1 MVGSGAGGAVV
12 AAACAA
18 AGRRV
23 LVLEA
28 GGYRNEAD
36 FKQLELPGYLEL
48 YYGGGLAA
56 SESGSIAVLAG
67 ATLGG
72 GTVVNYMNC
81 VRPPQ
86 PVSKSGRPTESLDSM
101 IPDSSASNVDV
112 VLERIG
118 ANTEATTQNATHRR
132 LIEAC
137 DALGYEHRPIW
148 RNAASA
154 TIRRTAATAR
164 WAASKA
170 ASARR

>member
-1 MVGSGAGGAVV
+1 MVGSGAGGAVI

-18 AGRRV
+18 AGKRV

-86 PVSKSGRPTESLDSM
+86 RSSRSG
-101 IPDSSASNVDV
+101 
-112 VLERIG
+112 
-118 ANTEATTQNATHRR
+118 
-132 LIEAC
+132 
-137 DALGYEHRPIW
+137 
-148 RNAASA
+148 
-154 TIRRTAATAR
+154 RRTASR
-164 WAASKA
+164 ASTIPC
-170 ASARR
+170 S